1 MRMFLV
7 CMCDI
12 FLILYLT
19 AQIEV
24 TPSSALTVGDFLE
37 LKSMHED
44 IQGEKERSEET
55 FSLKIEGLQE
65 ERQKALLAKQELEAE
80 TRSRLDQLAEEKKKL
95 NAQLSQQKTQ
105 HNDLEATLASNALEL
120 ARSQQEVRSKE
131 EELQSKEELLESL
144 RIAEEKKI
152 KDLNSEIA
160 LKGKEYEQKRR
171 ALQRALRLISAD
183 LAAANKVTQDVRAQV
198 DSAKHRMATLQ
209 VESAQALANAARVSQ
224 QQAEDIGQAKQLAD
238 KRVKEAE
245 ALKVQLSEQKVQ
257 AEQKEKVLTDEI
269 SIIKE
274 HGTLAYQKNISS
286 KLQTIDVSYEKSR
299 SGKVILRKL
308 QFHMLPVNIKG
319 QNYVFIP
326 LRHLGY
332 NLRYNKAPKAL
343 SVSNEDLKINQAL
356 INKPLGL
363 MAIPVN
369 FYKGESHTPH
379 SPQMDI
385 SQLMPTLL
393 ALRNNAS
400 RNLSDIVRGIS
411 KDYFIVNKNYL
422 KSGKEAILLYKRK
435 GIRGTGTR
443 GERILQGDQLVDLN
457 GQFIGVA
464 SEHNKI
470 IRLDSIEGWT
480 AINFGKD

>member
-1 MRMFLV
+1 MFLV

-19 AQIEV
+19 AQIQV
-24 TPSSALTVGDFLE
+24 TPTSALTVGDFLE

-44 IQGEKERSEET
+44 IQSAKERSEET
-55 FSLKIEGLQE
+55 FSLKIEGLQDE
-65 ERQKALLAKQELEAE
+65 KQKAILAKQELEAE

-95 NAQLSQQKTQ
+95 NTELSQQKAQ
-105 HNDLEATLASNALEL
+105 RNDLEATLASNALEL
-120 ARSQQEVRSKE
+120 AKIQEEVRSKE
-131 EELQSKEELLESL
+131 EELQSKEELLEGL
-144 RIAEEKKI
+144 RIAEENKI
-152 KDLNSEIA
+152 KDLNQVIA
-160 LKGKEYEQKRR
+160 LKRKESEQKKR
-171 ALQRALRLISAD
+171 ALQRALRIKSAD
-183 LAAANKVTQDVRAQV
+183 LAAAHKVTQDVRAQV
-198 DSAKHRMATLQ
+198 DSAKARMEALQ
-209 VESAQALANAARVSQ
+209 AKSAQALLEAAKVSQ
-224 QQAEDIGQAKQLAD
+224 QQAEDINQAKQLAEE
-238 KRVKEAE
+238 RAREAE
-245 ALKVQLSEQKVQ
+245 VLKVQLSEQKVQ

-269 SIIKE
+269 LIIKE
-274 HGTLAYQKNISS
+274 HGAIAYQKNIFS
-286 KLQTIDVSYEKSR
+286 KIQTIDVSYEKTR

-308 QFHMLPVNIKG
+308 QLHMLPVKIKG

-326 LRHLGY
+326 LKHLGY
-332 NLRYNKAPKAL
+332 NLRFNKAPKAL

-356 INKPLGL
+356 INKSLGL
-363 MAIPVN
+363 MAIPVD

-422 KSGKEAILLYKRK
+422 KSGKEAILVYKRA

-470 IRLDSIEGWT
+470 IRLDSVEGWDVVD
-480 AINFGKD
+480 F

>member
-1 MRMFLV
+1 
-7 CMCDI
+7 MCDI

-44 IQGEKERSEET
+44 IQSEKERSEET
-55 FSLKIEGLQE
+55 FSLQIEDLQE
-65 ERQKALLAKQELEAE
+65 ERQKALLAKQELEAKAQ
-80 TRSRLDQLAEEKKKL
+80 SRLDQLAEEKKKL
-95 NAQLSQQKTQ
+95 NAQLSQQKAQ
-105 HNDLEATLASNALEL
+105 HNDLESTLALNVLEL
-120 ARSQQEVRSKE
+120 ARTQEEVRSKE
-131 EELQSKEELLESL
+131 EEIQGNEELLENL
-144 RIAEEKKI
+144 RIAEERKI
-152 KDLNSEIA
+152 KNLNQEIA
-160 LKGKEYEQKRR
+160 LKGKEYEQKQR
-171 ALQRALRLISAD
+171 ALQETLRLRSAD
-183 LAAANKVTQDVRAQV
+183 LAAAYKVTQEVRAQV
-198 DSAKHRMATLQ
+198 DSAKQRMEVLQ
-209 VESAQALANAARVSQ
+209 AKSAQALADAAKVSQ
-224 QQAEDIGQAKQLAD
+224 QQAEDIDQAKQLAD
-238 KRVKEAE
+238 KRAREAE

-274 HGTLAYQKNISS
+274 HGALAYQKNISS
-286 KLQTIDVSYEKSR
+286 KLQTIDVSYEKTR

-332 NLRYNKAPKAL
+332 NLRFNKAPKAL

-422 KSGKEAILLYKRK
+422 KPGEEAILLYKRK

-470 IRLDSIEGWT
+470 IRLDSVEGWT
-480 AINFGKD
+480 AVSFE

>member
-1 MRMFLV
+1 MFLV

-24 TPSSALTVGDFLE
+24 MPSSALTVRDFLE

-44 IQGEKERSEET
+44 IQSEKERSEET
-55 FSLKIEGLQE
+55 FSLKIEDLQE
-65 ERQKALLAKQELEAE
+65 QRQKALLAKQELEAS
-80 TRSRLDQLAEEKKKL
+80 TRSQLDQLAEEKKKL
-95 NAQLSQQKTQ
+95 NTELAQQKTQ
-105 HNDLEATLASNALEL
+105 HNNLEATLALNALEL
-120 ARSQQEVRSKE
+120 AKIQEEVRSKE

-152 KDLNSEIA
+152 KDLNQEIA
-160 LKGKEYEQKRR
+160 LKGKEYEQKQRD
-171 ALQRALRLISAD
+171 LQEILRLRSAD
-183 LAAANKVTQDVRAQV
+183 LAAAHKVTQDVRAQV
-198 DSAKHRMATLQ
+198 DSAKQRMEALQ
-209 VESAQALANAARVSQ
+209 AKSAQALLEAAKVSQ
-224 QQAEDIGQAKQLAD
+224 QQAEDIDQAKQLAEE
-238 KRVKEAE
+238 RAREAE
-245 ALKVQLSEQKVQ
+245 SLKVQLSEQKVQ
-257 AEQKEKVLTDEI
+257 AKQKEKVLTDEI

-274 HGTLAYQKNISS
+274 HGALAYQKNIAS
-286 KLQTIDVSYEKSR
+286 KLQTIDVSYEKTR

-308 QFHMLPVNIKG
+308 QLHMLPVNIKG

-326 LRHLGY
+326 LKHLGY
-332 NLRYNKAPKAL
+332 NLRFNKAPKAL
-343 SVSNEDLKINQAL
+343 SISNEDLKINHAL
-356 INKPLGL
+356 MNKSLGL

-369 FYKGESHTPH
+369 FYKGESLTPH
-379 SPQMDI
+379 SPQMEI

-393 ALRNNAS
+393 ALRNNVS

-411 KDYFIVNKNYL
+411 KDYFIVNKSYL
-422 KSGKEAILLYKRK
+422 KSGKEQILLYKRK

-457 GQFIGVA
+457 GQLIGVA

-470 IRLDSIEGWT
+470 IRLDNVEGWDVVS
-480 AINFGKD
+480 FE

>member
-1 MRMFLV
+1 
-7 CMCDI
+7 MCDI

-24 TPSSALTVGDFLE
+24 TPRSALTVGDFLE
-37 LKSMHED
+37 LKSMHEE
-44 IQGEKERSEET
+44 IASEKERSEET
-55 FSLKIEGLQE
+55 FSLQIEDLQE
-65 ERQKALLAKQELEAE
+65 QRQKALLAKQELEAK
-80 TRSRLDQLAEEKKKL
+80 TRSQLDQLAEEKKKL
-95 NAQLSQQKTQ
+95 NTELAQQKAQ
-105 HNDLEATLASNALEL
+105 RNDLEATLVSNALEL
-120 ARSQQEVRSKE
+120 ARSQEEVRFKE
-131 EELQSKEELLESL
+131 KELQSKEELLESL

-152 KDLNSEIA
+152 KDLNQEIA
-160 LKGKEYEQKRR
+160 LKDKEYEQKKR
-171 ALQRALRLISAD
+171 ALKRALRLRSAD
-183 LAAANKVTQDVRAQV
+183 LATAYKVTQEVRAQV
-198 DSAKHRMATLQ
+198 DSAKQRMEVLQ
-209 VESAQALANAARVSQ
+209 AKSAQALLEAAKVSQ
-224 QQAEDIGQAKQLAD
+224 QQAEDIDQAKQLAD
-238 KRVKEAE
+238 KRAREAE

-257 AEQKEKVLTDEI
+257 AEEKEKVLTDEI

-274 HGTLAYQKNISS
+274 HGALAYQKNIAS

-299 SGKVILRKL
+299 SGKAILRKL
-308 QFHMLPVNIKG
+308 QLHMLPVNIKG

-332 NLRYNKAPKAL
+332 NLRFNKAPKAL
-343 SVSNEDLKINQAL
+343 SVSNEDRKINQAL

-369 FYKGESHTPH
+369 FYKGESLTPH

-422 KSGKEAILLYKRK
+422 KSGKEQILLYKRA

-457 GQFIGVA
+457 GQLIGVA

-470 IRLDSIEGWT
+470 IRLDSVEGWT
-480 AINFGKD
+480 VVDLE